1 MINKEL
7 LEKLRNTEETLLLE
21 LLGITSD
28 DIVDAFLD
36 RIEDKLDYLYEQ
48 YEEEDTDR

>member
-7 LEKLRNTEETLLLE
+7 LKKLRNTEETLLLE